1 MRKLKSPFCG
11 FCVRCQQKVYPAE
24 RVGLELNIMLH
35 TNCFKC
41 AQCGLTLTMST
52 FLLTTDPV
60 TGKKT
65 VLCKTHAPKANGNS
79 LDPSSFAIRNAVQ
92 AQRIN
97 SGGYSVVTQDA
108 MPWVTIVGNRA
119 KAYGLNIVGLKR
131 RGYSKETIQA
141 LQNCYATLFRKKL
154 QLKEALEQVEQEHGS
169 IDEVRYFIDF
179 VRSSE
184 RGVVR

>member
-1 MRKLKSPFCG
+1 MTSYAAGAVRKLKSPFCG

-97 SGGYSVVTQDA
+97 KQDSVNGQV
-108 MPWVTIVGNRA
+108 
-119 KAYGLNIVGLKR
+119 R
-131 RGYSKETIQA
+131 RRRCSFNQA
-141 LQNCYATLFRKKL
+141 L
-154 QLKEALEQVEQEHGS
+154 V
-169 IDEVRYFIDF
+169 
-179 VRSSE
+179 
-184 RGVVR
+184 